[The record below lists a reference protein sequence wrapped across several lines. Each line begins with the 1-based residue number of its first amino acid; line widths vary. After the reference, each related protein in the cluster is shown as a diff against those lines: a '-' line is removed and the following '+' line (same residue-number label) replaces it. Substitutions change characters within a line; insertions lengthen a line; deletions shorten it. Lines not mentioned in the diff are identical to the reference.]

1 MKERILK
8 EMSRYDFEREV
19 SSMLYSYRVWS
30 DTYTYS
36 MLKSSHITKGKD
48 FSLAH
53 HLDTRDEIL
62 LAFQNGMSEKDSVL
76 FTEKAISI
84 AQSNWFSKNVVEKI
98 SWTDIKK
105 IELINHSLIF
115 TLEGEIEKVFNIDEI
130 FSKNL
135 DKVDKIM
142 KLLQQLLRIINGGNE
157 LLQDSSTYDVSKA
170 RKRKKIYI
178 TIGVVFAVLFI
189 VTIIRESLREKTP
202 MMSYTS
208 SFSDDKND
216 IKVDSNIIENQ
227 KPKEPIIQID
237 TLWSDTPKK
246 GYKKR

>member
-135 DKVDKIM
+135 KKYRLKKGRMNIEELETFPDWTVSE
-142 KLLQQLLRIINGGNE
+142 INTK
-157 LLQDSSTYDVSKA
+157 SV
-170 RKRKKIYI
+170 I
-178 TIGVVFAVLFI
+178 
-189 VTIIRESLREKTP
+189 
-202 MMSYTS
+202 
-208 SFSDDKND
+208 
-216 IKVDSNIIENQ
+216 NIIF
-227 KPKEPIIQID
+227 
-237 TLWSDTPKK
+237 K
-246 GYKKR
+246 G